1 MQLSE
6 TIYTRRSIHEFEK
19 YEMSM
24 QEINEILEAGTYAPS
39 AKNRQPWF
47 FHILFND
54 QSKTEFIE
62 SMKNGILKL
71 EQVYQQKNIPRSD
84 IECAKGT
91 LKSMENASAIILISY
106 QKKYTNIYEDGV
118 SWSLSAKDIEVT
130 DILSIGAAIQNILLK
145 ATDKGY
151 GTLWV
156 CDIFFA
162 YPQIVEFLQTKDDI
176 ISAVC
181 LGKIKHYPRNFSRL
195 PLEKVSSVI
204 KNKEKNKI
212 YEPYILDGNKKV

>member
-6 TIYTRRSIHEFEK
+6 TIYIRRSIHEFEK
-19 YEMSM
+19 YEMSI
-24 QEINEILEAGTYAPS
+24 QEVNEILKAGTYAPS

-47 FHILFND
+47 FNILCDD
-54 QSKTEFIE
+54 QPKTEFIE

-71 EQVYQQKNIPRSD
+71 EQRYQQKQIPRPD
-84 IECAKGT
+84 IEGAKGT
-91 LKSMENASAIILISY
+91 LKCMGNASVIILVSC

-145 ATDKGY
+145 ATDMGY

-156 CDIFFA
+156 CDIFYA

-181 LGKIKHYPRNFSRL
+181 IGKTKHYPHNFSRL

-204 KNKEKNKI
+204 QSKEKSRA
-212 YEPYILDGNKKV
+212 YEPYILDGNTKI

>member
-6 TIYTRRSIHEFEK
+6 TISTRRSIHEFEK
-19 YEMSM
+19 YEMNMS
-24 QEINEILEAGTYAPS
+24 EITEILEAGTYAPS

-47 FHILFND
+47 FHIICDN
-54 QSKTEFIE
+54 QSKAEFIE

-71 EQVYQQKNIPRSD
+71 EQVYQQKKIARPD

-91 LKSMENASAIILISY
+91 IKSMESASAIILVSCK
-106 QKKYTNIYEDGV
+106 KKYKSVYKDGV
-118 SWSLSAKDIEVT
+118 CWSLSAKDIEVT

-145 ATDKGY
+145 ATDMGY

-156 CDIFFA
+156 CDIFYA
-162 YPQIVEFLQTKDDI
+162 YPQIIEFLQTKDDI

-181 LGKIKHYPRNFSRL
+181 LGKAKHYPRNFSRL
-195 PLEKVSSVI
+195 PVEKVSSVI
-204 KNKEKNKI
+204 QNKEKSR
-212 YEPYILDGNKKV
+212 

>member
-1 MQLSE
+1 MQVNKA
-6 TIYTRRSIHEFEK
+6 IFTRRSIHEFEK

-24 QEINEILEAGTYAPS
+24 QEINEILQAGTYAPS

-47 FHILFND
+47 FHILCND
-54 QSKTEFIE
+54 QLKTEFIE
-62 SMKNGILKL
+62 SMSHGILEL
-71 EQVYQQKNIPRSD
+71 EKTYQQKNIFRPD

-91 LKSMENASAIILISY
+91 LKSMENASVIILVSC
-106 QKKYTNIYEDGV
+106 QKKYTNVFEDGV

-145 ATDKGY
+145 ATDMGY

-156 CDIFFA
+156 CDIFYA

-181 LGKIKHYPRNFSRL
+181 LGKIKHYPHNFSRL
-195 PLEKVSSVI
+195 PLKKVSSFI
-204 KNKEKNKI
+204 QHKE
-212 YEPYILDGNKKV
+212 

>member
-1 MQLSE
+1 MQVNKA
-6 TIYTRRSIHEFEK
+6 IYTRRSIHEFEK
-19 YEMSM
+19 HEMSM

-47 FHILFND
+47 FYILCND

-62 SMKNGILKL
+62 SMRYGILDL
-71 EQVYQQKNIPRSD
+71 EQTYQEKNIFRPD
-84 IECAKGT
+84 IERAKGT
-91 LKSMENASAIILISY
+91 LKSMENASVIILVAC
-106 QKKYTNIYEDGV
+106 QKKYTNVFEDGV

-145 ATDKGY
+145 ATDMGY

-156 CDIFFA
+156 CDIFYA
-162 YPQIVEFLQTKDDI
+162 YPKIVEFLQTKDDI

-181 LGKIKHYPRNFSRL
+181 LGKTKHYPHNFSRL
-195 PLEKVSSVI
+195 PLEKVSSFI
-204 KNKEKNKI
+204 
-212 YEPYILDGNKKV
+212 

>member
-1 MQLSE
+1 MQLNKA
-6 TIYTRRSIHEFEK
+6 IYTRRSIHEFEK

-24 QEINEILEAGTYAPS
+24 QEINEILEAGTFAPS

-47 FHILFND
+47 FHILCSD
-54 QSKTEFIE
+54 RSKTEFIE
-62 SMKNGILKL
+62 SMGRGILGL
-71 EQVYQQKNIPRSD
+71 EQIYKQKNIVRPD

-91 LKSMENASAIILISY
+91 LKSMKNASVIILISC
-106 QKKYTNIYEDGV
+106 QKKYADVFEDGV

-145 ATDKGY
+145 ATDMGY

-156 CDIFFA
+156 CDIFYA

-181 LGKIKHYPRNFSRL
+181 LGKTKHYPHNFSRL
-195 PLEKVSSVI
+195 PLEKVSSFI
-204 KNKEKNKI
+204 
-212 YEPYILDGNKKV
+212 

>member
-1 MQLSE
+1 MQVNKA
-6 TIYTRRSIHEFEK
+6 IYTRRSIHEFEK
-19 YEMSM
+19 HKMSM

-47 FHILFND
+47 FHILCND

-62 SMKNGILKL
+62 SMNHGILEL
-71 EQVYQQKNIPRSD
+71 EQTYQQKNIFRPD
-84 IECAKGT
+84 IECAKET
-91 LKSMENASAIILISY
+91 LRSMKNASAIILVSC
-106 QKKYTNIYEDGV
+106 QKKYTNVFEDGV

-145 ATDKGY
+145 ATDMGY

-156 CDIFFA
+156 CDIFYA
-162 YPQIVEFLQTKDDI
+162 YPQIIEFLQTKDDI

-181 LGKIKHYPRNFSRL
+181 LGKTKHYPHNYSRL
-195 PLEKVSSVI
+195 PLEKVSSLI
-204 KNKEKNKI
+204 
-212 YEPYILDGNKKV
+212 

>member
-6 TIYTRRSIHEFEK
+6 AINTRRSIHEFEK

-24 QEINEILEAGTYAPS
+24 QEINEILEAGIYAPS

-47 FHILFND
+47 FHILCND
-54 QSKTEFIE
+54 QSKTKFIE
-62 SMKNGILKL
+62 SMKNGMLEL
-71 EQVYQQKNIPRSD
+71 EQAYQQKNISRPD
-84 IECAKGT
+84 IERAKGT
-91 LKSMENASAIILISY
+91 LKSMENASAIILVSC
-106 QKKYTNIYEDGV
+106 QKKYTNVFEDGV

-145 ATDKGY
+145 ATDMGY

-156 CDIFFA
+156 CDIFYA
-162 YPQIVEFLQTKDDI
+162 YPQIIEFLQTKDDI

-181 LGKIKHYPRNFSRL
+181 LGKTKHYPHNFSRL

-204 KNKEKNKI
+204 QNKE
-212 YEPYILDGNKKV
+212 